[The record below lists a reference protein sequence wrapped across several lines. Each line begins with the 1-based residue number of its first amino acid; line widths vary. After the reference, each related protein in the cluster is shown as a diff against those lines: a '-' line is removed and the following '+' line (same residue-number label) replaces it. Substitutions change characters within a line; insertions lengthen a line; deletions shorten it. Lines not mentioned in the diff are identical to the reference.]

1 VSFRRELGPFDATMI
16 VIGGIIGSGIF
27 INPYIVARQLD
38 SPALVLGA
46 WTMGGAVAIA
56 GALAYAELAKLL
68 PRAGGQ
74 YVYLRDA
81 WHPVVGFLYGWAL
94 LLMIETGAIAAVAIA
109 FSQYTLRLAGA
120 GQLSPQP
127 LAVASIVVL
136 SVINYF
142 GVKPGSRVTNF
153 FVVLKVAALAVLI
166 LFAWFQPSL
175 PGWLSSVRVDDSP
188 STAMTFGAAL
198 IPILFAYGGWQVST
212 YLAEEMRDPVRHLPR
227 ALILGTLSVVAIY
240 LLVNVAYLRT
250 LGLDGLAATTTPAAE
265 TAGRW
270 FGTAGE
276 RFVATAI
283 AISTFGFLCL
293 SVLAP
298 TRVYYA
304 MAADGAFLPALAR
317 LHPKYG
323 VPGAAIILQAVWSIA
338 LALTG
343 KYEELLAWVVFADW
357 IFFGLTVAGL
367 FILRKRLPPTGGYKT
382 PGYPWVPLFFISV
395 AMVVVYSAIR
405 ESPDRSLKGVGLLL
419 AGIPVYYLFKWW
431 TSRRPP
437 NQADGIP

>member
-1 VSFRRELGPFDATMI
+1 VSFRRELGPFDATMV

-27 INPYIVARQLD
+27 INPYLVARALD
-38 SPALVLGA
+38 TPALVLGA
-46 WTMGGAVAIA
+46 WAMGGAVAIA
-56 GALAYAELAKLL
+56 GALAYAELARLL

-74 YVYLRDA
+74 YVYLREA

-109 FSQYTLRLAGA
+109 FSKYTLRLAGA
-120 GQLSPQP
+120 GDLPTQP

-142 GVKPGSRVTNF
+142 GVKPGARVTNV
-153 FVVLKVAALAVLI
+153 FVVLKVAALGVLI
-166 LFAWFQPSL
+166 LFAWFQPAM
-175 PGWLSSVRVDDSP
+175 PGWLSAGRIDDTP
-188 STAMTFGAAL
+188 STAMTFGIAL

-227 ALILGTLSVVAIY
+227 SLIIGTLSVVAIY

-270 FGTAGE
+270 FGATGE
-276 RFVATAI
+276 RFVAAAI
-283 AISTFGFLCL
+283 AISTFGFLSL

-304 MAADGAFLPALAR
+304 MAADGAFLPALAK

-343 KYEELLAWVVFADW
+343 SYDQLLAWVVFADW

-367 FILRKRLPPTGGYKT
+367 FILRARLPPTPGYRT
-382 PGYPWVPLFFISV
+382 PGYPFVPIFFIAAAVV
-395 AMVVVYSAIR
+395 AVYSAIQ
-405 ESPDRSLKGVGLLL
+405 EAPDRSLKGAALLL
-419 AGIPVYYLFKWW
+419 AGVPVFYFFKWW
-431 TSRRPP
+431 TSRKAGDRG
-437 NQADGIP
+437 AASR